1 VKNPTRLDFARWLT
15 QPNNPLT
22 ARVTVNR
29 SWQRFFGVGFVD
41 TENDFGTQ
49 GSKPTHPE
57 LLDWLAAEFMGQK
70 SEVGGRRS
78 EIGKR
83 RAGSVSDRSSR
94 IRNPQSAIRNS
105 NAWSMKALH
114 RLIVTSATYRQS
126 SHVRPELL
134 ARDPQNRLLARQ
146 SRLRL
151 EAEVIRD
158 TALAAAGLLSPKM
171 LGPGVYPPQ
180 PKGIYVVTQTK
191 KNWPESTGSDRFR
204 RGMYTYFWRSSPYPF
219 LPTFD
224 APDANTTCTRRSR
237 SNTPLQALTL
247 ANDQSFLEM
256 AQATALRILRESPQY
271 DNGRVR
277 HAFHVALSRDPKPA
291 EEKALEQ
298 FLHSQRK
305 RFAADAIAAKQAAPD
320 SLPPGVKLS
329 EAAAWTAVARV
340 LMNLDEFITRE

>member
-1 VKNPTRLDFARWLT
+1 
-15 QPNNPLT
+15 
-22 ARVTVNR
+22 
-29 SWQRFFGVGFVD
+29 
-41 TENDFGTQ
+41 
-49 GSKPTHPE
+49 
-57 LLDWLAAEFMGQK
+57 
-70 SEVGGRRS
+70 
-78 EIGKR
+78 
-83 RAGSVSDRSSR
+83 
-94 IRNPQSAIRNS
+94 
-105 NAWSMKALH
+105 MKALH

-134 ARDPQNRLLARQ
+134 SRDPQNRLLARQ

-191 KNWPESTGSDRFR
+191 KNWPESTGADRFR

-256 AQATALRILRESPQY
+256 AQATAVRILRESPKY
-271 DNGRVR
+271 DDGRIR
-277 HAFHVALSRDPKPA
+277 YAFHVALSRDPKPA
-291 EEKALEQ
+291 EEKSLER

-305 RFAADAIAAKQAAPD
+305 RFTADTKAAKQAAPD
-320 SLPPGVKLS
+320 SLPAGVTPS
-329 EAAAWTAVARV
+329 EGAAWTAVARV